1 MNAILIPKVIPGL
14 LLATVLVL
22 AGALTACGDD
32 EADEEALIPGAD
44 WVTAAAEDVD
54 LDPEGIDALI
64 AKAVETESNCLAL
77 VRDGRLVVEEYWN
90 GTTADDD
97 QEIFSATKSVTS
109 TIVGIAQ
116 DEGHLSID
124 EPACTYLDEW
134 LDTPSD
140 EVTIQHLLTNTSGRY
155 HDNDVDYGE
164 MIAAE
169 DRSAFSIAL
178 EQQHD
183 PGTVW
188 VYNNAAIQTLEEV
201 LERAT
206 GEDVGDY
213 AQANLF
219 GPLGMDVHF
228 RRDPSGA
235 PATFFSLQA
244 GCLDMARFGLM
255 ALRDGKWGDE
265 QIVSADYM
273 SAATSTANDLSA
285 AYGYL
290 WWVNTDEPWV
300 SPDPRVDTSARFLPD
315 APIDAYAAL
324 GMFEQTVLVLPT
336 QDMVVVRLGPVSEEF
351 QMGLVNDLAALAV
364 DAVVD

>member
-1 MNAILIPKVIPGL
+1 MGQNLIPKLVARL
-14 LLATVLVL
+14 LLAAVLVL
-22 AGALTACGDD
+22 AATSAACSDD
-32 EADEEALIPGAD
+32 EAGDAALVPGAD
-44 WVTAAAEDVD
+44 WVTATAVDVS
-54 LDPEGIDALI
+54 LDNTKLDALI
-64 AKAVETESNCLAL
+64 ARAVEAESNCLAV
-77 VRDGRLVVEEYWN
+77 VRDGRLVIDEYWN

-97 QEIFSATKSVTS
+97 QEIWSATKSVTS
-109 TIVGIAQ
+109 TIIGIAQ
-116 DEGHLSID
+116 DQGHLSID
-124 EPACTYLDEW
+124 EPASTYLTEW
-134 LDTPSD
+134 LGTPSE
-140 EVTIQHLLTNTSGRY
+140 EVTIRQLLTNTSGRY
-155 HDNDVDYGE
+155 HDFDTDYGE

-178 EQQHD
+178 DQQHD
-183 PGTVW
+183 PDTVW
-188 VYNNAAIQTLEEV
+188 VYNNAAIQTLEEI

-219 GPLGMDVHF
+219 EPLGMDVHF
-228 RRDPSGA
+228 ERDPSGA
-235 PATFFSLQA
+235 PATFMSLQA

-255 ALRDGKWGDE
+255 ALRGGEWGDE

-273 SAATSTANDLSA
+273 SAATSTATDLNG

-300 SPDPRVDTSARFLPD
+300 SPDPSVDTSQRFLPD

-324 GMFEQTVLVLPT
+324 GLFEQTVLVLPT
-336 QDMVVVRLGPVSEEF
+336 HNIVVARLGSASGEYYS
-351 QMGLVNDLAALAV
+351 GLANDLARLAV